1 MVKCV
6 SFDFDRTLAHVT
18 PLTHHLVPKLLA
30 EKGIHISVEEFKE
43 KCIEMR
49 MNLPIH
55 LKENFSRFG
64 TLPRDERN
72 QFLMEYNKARIA
84 ALNLDIDDKEKIT
97 DLKNWLVEQIYKT
110 QKKILYDD
118 VLSTVRKLDS
128 LGMKQY
134 ILSGN
139 HSDGIIEL
147 LEQSSIID
155 FFQEIITV
163 DKYSPSKV
171 KNFKILLAHSKCF
184 PEEILHIGDD
194 IITDGFGSK
203 RYNINSIIIRR
214 PQQLVFVNENENDF
228 PIITKLSELFNFIK

>member
-1 MVKCV
+1 MIKCV

-18 PLTHHLVPKLLA
+18 PLIHHLVPKLLA

-49 MNLPIH
+49 INLPSHI
-55 LKENFSRFG
+55 KESFSRFG
-64 TLPRDERN
+64 TLPKDERN

-84 ALNLDIDDKEKIT
+84 VLNLDIEDKEEIT
-97 DLKNWLVEQIYKT
+97 ELKNWLAKQIFIT
-110 QKKILYDD
+110 QKKILYED
-118 VLSTVRKLDS
+118 VIPTIRKLDS

-147 LEQSSIID
+147 LEQAGIID
-155 FFQEIITV
+155 FFQELITV
-163 DKYSPSKV
+163 DKYSPRKV
-171 KNFKILLAHSKCF
+171 RNFKILLDHSKYL
-184 PEEILHIGDD
+184 PEDILHIGDD

-203 RYNINSIIIRR
+203 GYNINSIIIRR
-214 PQQLVFVNENENDF
+214 PEQLVFVKENENDF
-228 PIITKLSELFNFIK
+228 PVIAELSELFNFIK